1 MFAGTEAVVSEYKVW
16 LSEHSAGTAIVPA
29 VQRQVKAALD
39 KLGILMTYEESIVS
53 GSWP

>member
-16 LSEHSAGTAIVPA
+16 LSEHSPGTAIVPA
-29 VQRQVKAALD
+29 VQRQVQAALD

-53 GSWP
+53 GS